1 MVGIRDGNC
10 IVQDRATKSMLL
22 HSGRKELDK
31 PPCISMS
38 SIMLLKSLLIVVGYL
53 LKDNKKYLPD
63 YRCERV
69 MGVERKPWTIVH
81 GFWPKL
87 ENFDFG

>member
-1 MVGIRDGNC
+1 MNLRDLRRRKSRHSARGNC
-10 IVQDRATKSMLL
+10 IVRHPATKSMLL
-22 HSGRKELDK
+22 PSGRKELDK

-63 YRCERV
+63 YRFEHV
-69 MGVERKPWTIVH
+69 LWVWKENH
-81 GFWPKL
+81 GL
-87 ENFDFG
+87 